1 MTAAEHTPD
10 RLGPYRLLDRIGE
23 GGMGVVYLAR
33 DPEHRSVAV
42 KILRPAVAGDP
53 NARRRLA
60 REVETMRRVRSPF
73 VAEVLDTDVTSETPY
88 IVTRYVPGRTL
99 DEVVTQEGPLS
110 GARLIRVAAGLAD
123 ALAAI
128 HAAGVVHRDLKPG
141 NVMLMNGDP
150 VVIDFGIAQALD
162 STRLTMTG
170 MFMGTPGYLS
180 PEVIEG
186 QNSTSF
192 SDVHAWG
199 ATVAFAATGRPPFGT
214 GSYET
219 IFYRIVNGKPDLSG
233 VPAPMAEL
241 LAAALRR
248 DPAQRPAAIQL
259 RSRAAALDPAV
270 LQPLAVPASL
280 QGMGLGGPGTRA
292 DRPALRPT
300 ALDGFG
306 GSGGT
311 MVSGADQGAT
321 TFPPPAP
328 GMALPGTQPIAAGP
342 VRADDFADILPPV
355 TYPPGQRDGRRGGY
369 PGPDGDGFGRPGS
382 PERAGQDGRP
392 AAPGE
397 NRDGDRW
404 ARPRRQPI
412 LVLATMVLAVS
423 LAVLLPVAGTLIA
436 LAVLALLRAGD
447 LAHRGLDQRGAFMSA
462 ATYPFFVLRSLISTV
477 VLAPLALIVAAGAA
491 GLTFLGMPASPG
503 LHALSYG
510 AGALVAFYG
519 YGPGSGKARRQL
531 NRVWSAVVRSPGLQA
546 VALFGMCALA
556 VAVAAAAVTSP
567 AAFWPLATPS
577 GTLVH
582 VPTLPGLLGDLHPG
596 GLRIR
601 F

>member
-1 MTAAEHTPD
+1 MTPAEHTPE

-33 DPEHRSVAV
+33 DPEQRSVAV

-110 GARLIRVAAGLAD
+110 GSRLIRLAAGLAD

-186 QNSTSF
+186 QSSTSF

-248 DPAQRPAAIQL
+248 DPAQRPAAIAL

-270 LQPLAVPASL
+270 LLPMAVPAGGL
-280 QGMGLGGPGTRA
+280 QGMGLDAPGTRA
-292 DRPALRPT
+292 DGFPPRPT

-306 GSGGT
+306 GPGGT
-311 MVSGADQGAT
+311 MLSGAGQGAT
-321 TFPPPAP
+321 TFPPPAAG
-328 GMALPGTQPIAAGP
+328 GMTPPGTQPIAA
-342 VRADDFADILPPV
+342 VRPDDFADILPPV
-355 TYPPGQRDGRRGGY
+355 TYPPGGRRGRS
-369 PGPDGDGFGRPGS
+369 PGPDDSFGRPGG
-382 PERAGQDGRP
+382 PAERAGRA

-397 NRDGDRW
+397 DGDRADRW
-404 ARPRRQPI
+404 SSPRRQPI
-412 LVLATMVLAVS
+412 LVLATMVIAVS
-423 LAVLLPVAGTLIA
+423 LAVVLPVAGTLVA

-447 LAHRGLDQRGAFMSA
+447 LAHRGSDQRGTIMTVAAF
-462 ATYPFFVLRSLISTV
+462 PFFVVRSLISTV
-477 VLAPLALIVAAGAA
+477 VVAPLALIVAVAVA
-491 GLTFLGMPASPG
+491 GLTFLAMPSAPS

-510 AGALVAFYG
+510 AGALVAFYA

-531 NRVWSAVVRSPGLQA
+531 NRVWAAVVRSPGVQA

-556 VAVAAAAVTSP
+556 VAAVAVALTSA
-567 AAFWPLATPS
+567 AAFWPLSTPD
-577 GTLVH
+577 GTLLH
-582 VPTLPGLLGDLHPG
+582 VPGFQGPFGTHLGPWRVH
-596 GLRIR
+596 

>member
-1 MTAAEHTPD
+1 MTSAEHTPD

-33 DPEHRSVAV
+33 DPEQRSVAV

-259 RSRAAALDPAV
+259 RSRAAALDPAA
-270 LQPLAVPASL
+270 LQPLAVPAGL
-280 QGMGLGGPGTRA
+280 QGIGLGGPGTRA

-306 GSGGT
+306 GPGGT
-311 MVSGADQGAT
+311 MVSGAGQGAA
-321 TFPPPAP
+321 TFPPPGPPAMAP
-328 GMALPGTQPIAAGP
+328 LGTQPIAARP

-355 TYPPGQRDGRRGGY
+355 TYPPDRRNGRRGDY
-369 PGPDGDGFGRPGS
+369 PGPDDDNSGRPGS
-382 PERAGQDGRP
+382 PDRAGRE

-397 NRDGDRW
+397 DRDADRW

-447 LAHRGLDQRGAFMSA
+447 LSHRGSDQRGVFLSA
-462 ATYPFFVLRSLISTV
+462 AAYPFFVLRSLISTL

-491 GLTFLGMPASPG
+491 GLTFLAMPASPG

-510 AGALVAFYG
+510 AGALVAFYA

-531 NRVWSAVVRSPGLQA
+531 NRVWGAVVRSPGLQA

-556 VAVAAAAVTSP
+556 VAVAAAAMTSA

-582 VPTLPGLLGDLHPG
+582 FPSLPGLLGHLHPG

>member
-1 MTAAEHTPD
+1 MTPAEHTPD

-33 DPEHRSVAV
+33 DPEQRSVAV

-110 GARLIRVAAGLAD
+110 GSRLIRMAAGLAD

-186 QNSTSF
+186 QSSTSF

-199 ATVAFAATGRPPFGT
+199 ATVAFAATGRAPFGT

-241 LAAALRR
+241 VAAALRR

-270 LQPLAVPASL
+270 LLPMAVPAGGL
-280 QGMGLGGPGTRA
+280 QGMGLGTPGTRA
-292 DRPALRPT
+292 DGFPPRPT

-306 GSGGT
+306 GPGGT
-311 MVSGADQGAT
+311 MLSGAGQGAT
-321 TFPPPAP
+321 TFPPPAAGGLAP
-328 GMALPGTQPIAAGP
+328 AGTQPIAA

-355 TYPPGQRDGRRGGY
+355 AYPPGGRRGRS
-369 PGPDGDGFGRPGS
+369 PGPDDRFGRPG
-382 PERAGQDGRP
+382 PAERDGRA

-397 NRDGDRW
+397 DRDRADRW
-404 ARPRRQPI
+404 SAPHRQPI
-412 LVLATMVLAVS
+412 LVLATMVIAVS
-423 LAVLLPVAGTLIA
+423 LAVVLPVAGTLVA

-447 LAHRGLDQRGAFMSA
+447 LAHRGSDQRGAIMTVASF
-462 ATYPFFVLRSLISTV
+462 PFFVLRSLISTV
-477 VLAPLALIVAAGAA
+477 VVAPLALIVAVAVA
-491 GLTFLGMPASPG
+491 GLTFLAMPSSAS

-510 AGALVAFYG
+510 AGALVAFYA

-531 NRVWSAVVRSPGLQA
+531 NRVWAAVVRSPGVQA

-556 VAVAAAAVTSP
+556 LAAVALALTSA
-567 AAFWPLATPS
+567 AAFWPLGTPT

-582 VPTLPGLLGDLHPG
+582 VPGFQGPFGTHLGPWWVH
-596 GLRIR
+596 